1 VARTEKHG
9 RKKSREVPEVKLL
22 ETIVE
27 GVIKAKAMSFEEWW
41 GQETTKPFVPMAIPV
56 SEEGQYRVTQEGV
69 NAAHQLTKQTW
80 SARQDLQ
87 QTISR
92 RSFDQ
97 LSFTAI
103 GDAIRNSPAH
113 IPSDPP
119 KSWVPDGVFF
129 SAVAADYRTNLDQL
143 AGRARQDLDR
153 HIPCHLFDA
162 DQGVAPFSLGPV
174 QFLPRSDWIARY
186 VTDPTQ
192 LAHIRDVETGVTTAE
207 VFRSRVLQPGSGSDF
222 HAAWRILQFLGSFG
236 WVGTLR
242 MSGHELNQSHYKASI
257 VVGLA
262 IDAVGLRFQVEDARR
277 FTKAGRQHLFGE
289 ARLATDPAGRILSGS
304 SAQMPGL
311 GAAPGKL
318 AAKMLAERPF
328 LDAAGTVLETYV
340 TGRQGGRAPHLVERW
355 ANALYWVGEARR
367 EATDFMA
374 VVKYGCA
381 ADGLS
386 GAGGNSAKMIEFA
399 EAALNPK
406 AQPNPP
412 GTLGIAD
419 AVNRV
424 YGEGRNKLAHG
435 EISGLLEDLA
445 ETRAIGDDLLGIL
458 FDVITMELAD
468 IIHNRIQIFQ
478 ISEEHAYRALQAR
491 LKMRP

>member
-1 VARTEKHG
+1 MTRKTKHG
-9 RKKSREVPEVKLL
+9 KGKAHQIPEAKLL

-27 GVIKAKAMSFEEWW
+27 DVIKAKSMSFEEWRD
-41 GQETTKPFVPMAIPV
+41 QDTTNPFVAMALPV
-56 SEEGQYRVTQEGV
+56 SQGGQYRITQEGV
-69 NAAHQLTKQTW
+69 GAAHQLTQQTW

-87 QTISR
+87 QTVSR
-92 RSFDQ
+92 GSFDQ
-97 LSFTAI
+97 LSFRAI
-103 GDAIRNSPAH
+103 GDAVLSSPTH
-113 IPSDPP
+113 IPNDPP
-119 KSWVPDGVFF
+119 KGWMPDRAFF
-129 SAVAADYRTNLDQL
+129 LAVAADYHTNLNQL
-143 AGRARQDLDR
+143 TSRVRQDLDR
-153 HIPCHLFDA
+153 HIPCHLFDLN
-162 DQGVAPFSLGPV
+162 QGVAPFSVGPV
-174 QFLPRSDWIARY
+174 QFLPRREWIARY
-186 VTDPTQ
+186 VTEPTQ
-192 LAHIRDVETGVTTAE
+192 LAHVLDIETAVTTVDAL
-207 VFRSRVLQPGSGSDF
+207 RSQALQPGGGDDLY
-222 HAAWRILQFLGSFG
+222 AAWRILQFLGNFT
-236 WVGTLR
+236 WVATLR
-242 MSGHELNQSHYKASI
+242 MSAHELNQSHYKASVI
-257 VVGLA
+257 VGLA
-262 IDAVGLRFQVEDARR
+262 IDAIGFRFQVPDARH

-289 ARLATDPAGRILSGS
+289 VRLATDLAGRMLSGS

-328 LDAAGTVLETYV
+328 LDAAGTVLEAYV
-340 TGRQGGRAPHLVERW
+340 TGRQSGQAPHLVERW
-355 ANALYWVGEARR
+355 ANALYWAGEARR

-412 GTLGIAD
+412 GTLSISD

-435 EISGLLEDLA
+435 EISGLFEDLA
-445 ETRAIGDDLLGIL
+445 ETRSIGDDLLGML
-458 FDVITMELAD
+458 FDVVTMELAD
-468 IIHNRIQIFQ
+468 IAHNRIQIFQ
-478 ISEEHAYRALQAR
+478 VPEDHAYRALQAR